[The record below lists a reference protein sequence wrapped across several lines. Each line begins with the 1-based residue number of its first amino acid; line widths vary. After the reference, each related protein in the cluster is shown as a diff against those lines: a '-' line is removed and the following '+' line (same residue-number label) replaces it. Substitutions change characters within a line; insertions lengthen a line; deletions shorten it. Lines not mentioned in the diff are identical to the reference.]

1 MNFSLAI
8 IFALISLFGYG
19 IYTIPVKRIIQK
31 IGEYSALFYVQIVA
45 VSAILILVLSLKAVI
60 FIGFFGTVNVYL
72 YYKAIRL
79 GKLSVVI
86 PITSSYALFAAIF
99 SYIIFGELLS
109 LKKYIAIGIIII
121 GTVLISTRLSELLK
135 IKRIRLENGV
145 FYAII
150 ASIGFGLWAVL
161 SKIVVNEIG
170 GLSASLFLELFVLI
184 FLFTPL
190 LFKRKI
196 LVPFNKKWSGLLI
209 AGAVLLSV
217 GIVGFNLAI
226 MHGMVTIVTPIV
238 AAAPLATVLFARLFL
253 KEQIEL
259 NQILGAVLVVLGVIG
274 VSL

>member
-1 MNFSLAI
+1 
-8 IFALISLFGYG
+8 
-19 IYTIPVKRIIQK
+19 
-31 IGEYSALFYVQIVA
+31 ALFYVQVVA
-45 VSAILILVLSLKAVI
+45 VIAILILVLSLKAVI
-60 FIGFFGTVNVYL
+60 FPSFQIFLLIIFIGFFGTVNVYI
-72 YYKAIRL
+72 YYKAIRQ

-109 LKKYIAIGIIII
+109 LKKYIAIGVIII

-170 GLSASLFLELFVLI
+170 GLSASLFLELFILI

-209 AGAVLLSV
+209 AGAVLLGV

-259 NQILGAVLVVLGVIG
+259 NQIIGAVLVVLGVIS